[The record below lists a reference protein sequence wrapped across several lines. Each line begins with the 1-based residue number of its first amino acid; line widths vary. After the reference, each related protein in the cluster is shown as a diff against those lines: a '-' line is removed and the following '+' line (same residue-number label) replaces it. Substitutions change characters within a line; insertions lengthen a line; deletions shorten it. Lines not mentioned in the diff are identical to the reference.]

1 MDMSHYFENLGKKLD
16 ASMAAVRAA
25 AEEDRQQLR
34 QRIDTAQVDA
44 NLALKDTEQNLGKAA
59 AEARSKWAQMKADAS
74 TKMAEAKAKMDQ
86 RGEKIDAALAENDA
100 EMAEADATAA
110 IDFAGW
116 AIDNARLSSLDA
128 IDARAHADQLKAS
141 KA

>member
-1 MDMSHYFENLGKKLD
+1 MNMSHYFENLGKKLD

-34 QRIDTAQVDA
+34 QRIDTAEVDA
-44 NLALKDTEQNLGKAA
+44 NLALKDADQNLGKAA
-59 AEARSKWAQMKADAS
+59 VEARSKWAQMRADAS

-86 RGEKIDAALAENDA
+86 RGEKIDAALAESDA

-128 IDARAHADQLKAS
+128 IDARAYADQLKAS
-141 KA
+141 TA

>member
-25 AEEDRQQLR
+25 AKEDRQQLR
-34 QRIDTAQVDA
+34 QRIDKAELDA
-44 NLALKDTEQNLGKAA
+44 NLALKDTEQNASQAA
-59 AEARSKWAQMKADAS
+59 SAARNKWAQMKADAS
-74 TKMAEAKAKMDQ
+74 TKMAEAKAKLDQ
-86 RGEKIDAALAENDA
+86 RGNEIDAKLAEDDA
-100 EMAEADATAA
+100 ETAEADATAA

-116 AIDNARLSSLDA
+116 AIDNARLTSLDA
-128 IDARAHADQLKAS
+128 IDARAHADQLKVS